1 MGDDLN
7 QLIKQQYAKVEQLRE
22 NGINP
27 YPAAKGISYDEIWQ
41 LREQDDKSGEE
52 LEQLHLECSIAGR
65 LKGGIRNFGSIIFFD
80 VWDRSG
86 RIQIAI
92 SKKEIGKDTFKF
104 IEKFIDVGDI
114 VSAHGTLFKTQK
126 GELSIHATTV
136 ELLTKSVRPLP
147 EKWHGFTDV
156 EARYRQ
162 RYLDMIMNP
171 EVANTFRVRS
181 EIIRLFRS
189 FFDERDFIEVETP
202 MMQPIAGGATARPF
216 QTFHNAL
223 DMDLFLRVA
232 PELYLKRLL
241 VGGFERVFEI
251 NRNFRN
257 EGISIQHNPEFTMLE
272 FYQAYARFSD
282 LMDLTEEL
290 FLLLAKSLHQS
301 EVIEYQGN
309 QISFERPWRRLKLV
323 DGVVEY
329 TELEPTDV
337 EDVQKLRS
345 YCEKNE
351 LPFEDSHGSGK
362 LLTTIFDKKV
372 EHRLIQPTFVYDYP
386 TEVSP
391 LARRNDDQP
400 DRVDRFELFI
410 CGREL
415 ANAFNELND
424 PEDQRGR
431 FAMQMRA
438 KSQGDEEAHDFDED
452 YIRALE
458 YGLPPCAGEGIGI
471 DRVTMLFTDSP
482 SIRDVIL
489 FPLMRKEAR

>member
-202 MMQPIAGGATARPF
+202 MMQPIAGGATARPSRPS
-216 QTFHNAL
+216 TT
-223 DMDLFLRVA
+223 
-232 PELYLKRLL
+232 PW
-241 VGGFERVFEI
+241 
-251 NRNFRN
+251 
-257 EGISIQHNPEFTMLE
+257 TWTC
-272 FYQAYARFSD
+272 FYAW
-282 LMDLTEEL
+282 
-290 FLLLAKSLHQS
+290 
-301 EVIEYQGN
+301 
-309 QISFERPWRRLKLV
+309 RP
-323 DGVVEY
+323 
-329 TELEPTDV
+329 
-337 EDVQKLRS
+337 S
-345 YCEKNE
+345 C
-351 LPFEDSHGSGK
+351 
-362 LLTTIFDKKV
+362 I
-372 EHRLIQPTFVYDYP
+372 
-386 TEVSP
+386 
-391 LARRNDDQP
+391 
-400 DRVDRFELFI
+400 
-410 CGREL
+410 
-415 ANAFNELND
+415 
-424 PEDQRGR
+424 
-431 FAMQMRA
+431 
-438 KSQGDEEAHDFDED
+438 
-452 YIRALE
+452 
-458 YGLPPCAGEGIGI
+458 
-471 DRVTMLFTDSP
+471 
-482 SIRDVIL
+482 
-489 FPLMRKEAR
+489 